1 MSTFLQAAA
10 NGVMVGGIY
19 ALIGVSLTLIFGVMK
34 IINFC
39 QGELLMLGMYLSF
52 VLYDQCG
59 LDPFVA
65 IPIVAVVMFLF
76 GALLQSTLITRS
88 LKDEDDDSN
97 VLFLTVGLGMLFQN
111 LALLY
116 FKSDYRTAVS
126 MFSEKVVS
134 LGPVT
139 ISLPKLVSFI
149 ILLVVTILMFVLLK
163 YTTIGKQ
170 IRATSQNKIGAQVS
184 GIKTK
189 RIYAA
194 TYGLGA
200 AIAGITG
207 ACLMS
212 FYYVFPTVGAV
223 YGTRS
228 FIVVTMG
235 GLGSVVGA
243 LVSGVVLGLMETI
256 GAVIVGSS
264 FKDTIVFLAFIL
276 ILVVKQHLKT
286 KRG

>member
-1 MSTFLQAAA
+1 MNIFLQAAA
-10 NGVMVGGIY
+10 NGIMVGGIY
-19 ALIGVSLTLIFGVMK
+19 ALIGMSLTLIFGVMK

-39 QGELLMLGMYLSF
+39 QGELLMLGMYISF
-52 VLYDQCG
+52 VLFDQCG

-65 IPIVAVVMFLF
+65 IPIVAVVMFAF

-88 LKDEDDDSN
+88 LHGNDDTN
-97 VLFLTVGLGMLFQN
+97 VLFLTVGLGILFQN
-111 LALLY
+111 VALLY
-116 FKSDYRTAVS
+116 FKSDYRTAQS
-126 MFSEKVVS
+126 MFSEKIVQ
-134 LGPVT
+134 LGA
-139 ISLPKLVSFI
+139 INLSLPKVLSFV
-149 ILLVVTILMFVLLK
+149 ILLAVTILLFAFLK
-163 YTTIGKQ
+163 YTNIGKQ
-170 IRATSQNKIGAQVS
+170 IRATSQNSTGAQVC

-189 RIYAA
+189 LVYAT

-200 AIAGITG
+200 AFAGITG

-235 GLGSVVGA
+235 GLGSVIGA
-243 LVSGVVLGLMETI
+243 FVSGIVLGLMETV
-256 GAVIVGSS
+256 GAVVVGSS

-276 ILVVKQHLKT
+276 ILVVKQTVKT
-286 KRG
+286 RRG